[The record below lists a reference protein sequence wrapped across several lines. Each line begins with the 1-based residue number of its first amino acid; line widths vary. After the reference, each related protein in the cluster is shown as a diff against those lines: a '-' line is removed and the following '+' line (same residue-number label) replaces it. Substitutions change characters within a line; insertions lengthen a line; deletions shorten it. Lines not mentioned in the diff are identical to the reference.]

1 MKLNKK
7 QLFHIAE
14 DFFQQQ
20 GWTAFPFQKMTWDAF
35 LAGKHGLLNAPTGS
49 GKTYALWVAIVLNY
63 IKNNPDYKTKLKKGL
78 KAIWITPLRSLSN
91 EIEQTSQRFV
101 DGIGLPFT
109 VGIRSGDTPT
119 AERKKQM
126 KSMPDLLI
134 TTPESLHLL
143 LASKDHQKF
152 FGNLNA
158 IVIDEWHELLGTKRG
173 VQMELGIS
181 RLLGLSQ
188 ELRVWGISATIGNLE
203 QARQV
208 LLGVDESR
216 FRESVLIKA
225 NLKKEIEVKSII
237 PESMDKF
244 PWRGHLGLHL
254 MKEVVDIIN
263 SSKSTLIFTNTRA
276 QCELWFQ
283 GLMTN
288 FPELAGEVAMHHGSI
303 NKETRIWVENAI
315 RNESLKACV
324 CTSSLDLGVDFAP
337 VETIIQVGGPKGVAR
352 FLQRAG
358 RSGHR
363 PGETSVI
370 HFLPTHALELIEAS
384 ALQKA
389 VSTQAVEDRL
399 PYILCFDVLIQYL
412 CTLAVS
418 GGFYPDEIYPEIKNT
433 FCYASITE
441 DEWDW
446 CLRLIVHGS
455 SSLQSY
461 DEYKRVTIEEDG
473 KYVITDRKVAMRHR
487 LQMGTIVTAT
497 DVTVKYVTGGYI
509 GSIEEYFISKLSRGD
524 VFVFAGRTLEF
535 IRLKGM
541 VAQVRNSA
549 KKRAQVSNWQ
559 GSKLPLSAQLGELLR
574 EEMINFQT
582 GKKRTPEVKAL
593 RDIIIRQQRESIIPQ
608 RDQFL
613 IETFKTREGYHA
625 VFYPFEGRFVH
636 EAMAGMI
643 AYRISLLKPIT
654 FSLAFNDY
662 GFEIL
667 SDQEFDMQEVLDN
680 NLLTPEM
687 LSQDLQSSMN
697 ATEMARRKFRD
708 IAVISGLVF
717 TGYPNKLIK
726 TKHLQNSSQL
736 LFEVFRDNEPENLLF
751 RQAYTETFE
760 QAIEEYRLFDALER
774 IQNQEIIWKA
784 CEKPTP
790 FSFPIITDRL
800 REKLSS
806 EKLADRIKRM
816 QLQWE

>member
-1 MKLNKK
+1 MNKK
-7 QLFHIAE
+7 ELFHIAE
-14 DFFQQQ
+14 DYFQQQ
-20 GWTAFPFQKMTWDAF
+20 GWTAFPFQKNTWDAF

-49 GKTYALWVAIVLNY
+49 GKTYALWVAIVLHY
-63 IKNNPDYKTKLKKGL
+63 IKQNPDYKKAPKKGL
-78 KAIWITPLRSLSN
+78 KAIWITPLRSLSQ
-91 EIEQTSQRFV
+91 EIAQSSQRFV
-101 DGIGLPFT
+101 DGIDLPFT
-109 VGIRSGDTPT
+109 IGIRSGDTSTKERT
-119 AERKKQM
+119 AQM

-143 LASKDHQKF
+143 LASKDHEKIF
-152 FGNLNA
+152 KDCSA

-181 RLLGLSQ
+181 RLLGLSKT
-188 ELRVWGISATIGNLE
+188 LRVWGISATIGNLE

-208 LLGVDESR
+208 LLGVDEER

-225 NLKKEIEVKSII
+225 NLKKDIEVKSII

-254 MKEVVDIIN
+254 LKEVVAIIN
-263 SSKSTLIFTNTRA
+263 SSRSTLIFTNTRA

-283 GLMTN
+283 SLMAN
-288 FPELAGEVAMHHGSI
+288 YPEFAGEVAMHHGSI
-303 NKETRIWVENAI
+303 NKETRVWVENAI

-418 GGFYPDEIYPEIKNT
+418 GGFYPDEIFPEVKNT
-433 FCYASITE
+433 FCFSSITD
-441 DEWDW
+441 DEWQW
-446 CLRLIVHGS
+446 CLKFIVYGS
-455 SSLQSY
+455 SSLQTY
-461 DEYKRVTIEEDG
+461 DEYKKVKIADDG
-473 KYVITDRKVAMRHR
+473 RYYIDDRGVAMRHR
-487 LQMGTIVTAT
+487 LQMGTIVGAT
-497 DVTVKYVTGGYI
+497 NVTVKYQTGGYI
-509 GSIEEYFISKLSRGD
+509 GTVEEYFISKMDRGD

-535 IRLKGM
+535 LRLKGM
-541 VAQVRNSA
+541 VAQVRNST
-549 KKRAQVSNWQ
+549 KKTNTVSNWQ
-559 GSKLPLSAQLGELLR
+559 GSRLPLSAQLGELLR
-574 EEMINFQT
+574 EEMENFQT
-582 GKKRTPEVKAL
+582 GKKRTPEVRAL
-593 RDIIIRQQRESIIPQ
+593 KEIIQRQQLESIVPMSN
-608 RDQFL
+608 QFL

-636 EAMAGMI
+636 EAMAGII
-643 AYRISLLKPIT
+643 AYRVSLLKPIT

-667 SDQEFDMQEVLDN
+667 SDQQFDMQEILDN
-680 NLLTPEM
+680 DLLTPDM
-687 LSQDLQSSMN
+687 LTQDLQSSMN

-717 TGYPNKLIK
+717 TGYPNKIVK

-760 QAIEEYRLFDALER
+760 QAIEEYRLRDALVR